1 MKLVE
6 WRVMLQ
12 YTQRGSNMG
21 IKDDLVGIFGVGG
34 VILFGVFWVTSILV
48 SLAMPV
54 VIIWGIFKLVKH
66 FTGG

>member
-1 MKLVE
+1 
-6 WRVMLQ
+6 
-12 YTQRGSNMG
+12 MG